1 MRPTQHRSNNA
12 VIGAPPEFNQEALPC
27 SALAITR
34 VIYEGDIPAI
44 QSYWVPTAAEL
55 AILNNGGAVE
65 LSVIGYTMP
74 PVALTAAEF

>member
-12 VIGAPPEFNQEALPC
+12 VIGAPADTTQEELPC
-27 SALAITR
+27 SALAVTR
-34 VIYEGDIPAI
+34 VTYEGGIPAI
-44 QSYWVPTAAEL
+44 QSYWVPTAEEL
-55 AILNNGGAVE
+55 KILNNGGAVE